1 MTRKEE
7 NKMAEQANRKIEA
20 RVVKVIS
27 SEMIVI
33 NKGEDDGITIGMPF
47 LVYRLGENII
57 DPETNKNL
65 GQLEIIVG
73 RGRAAHIQKNITTLY
88 ADDKAGGLLSG
99 LSSLLP
105 QPPSIDGVF
114 NSPAVGDYVKS
125 LGRS

>member
-1 MTRKEE
+1 
-7 NKMAEQANRKIEA
+7 MAEQANRKIEA

-105 QPPSIDGVF
+105 QPPSLDGVF
-114 NSPAVGDYVKS
+114 NSPAVGDYVQS